1 MSKPY
6 NTKAKLL
13 YLAKILLEE
22 TDEDHPMS
30 TTQLIN
36 RLMQCGISAERKAVY
51 DDIETLEAFGL
62 DINKI
67 KSRTNLYFIGSRT
80 LELPELK
87 LLVDSISSSRFITEK
102 KSAELIGKL
111 ENLTSVHNAR
121 LLKRQVFVSGR
132 IKTPN
137 EQIYY
142 NVDAI
147 HSALLKNRK
156 ISFKYFE
163 WTIDKKQEFKKNGE
177 KYIQSPLGLSWADN
191 NYYLIAYSDTR
202 DKILHFRVDKMTN
215 ITVLDEISSNPNDK
229 FDISEYTNRTFNMF
243 GGENERLELLVHNSL
258 IGVIID
264 RFGQN
269 ISMLRADEEHFI
281 AVLNVNASPAF
292 LGWLISFG
300 SKMKVL
306 SPQRVIDDIKN
317 LNRTISDLYKK

>member
-6 NTKAKLL
+6 NTKPKLL

-22 TDEDHPMS
+22 TDEDHPLS

-36 RLMQCGISAERKAVY
+36 RLSKCGISAERKAIY
-51 DDIETLEAFGL
+51 DDIETLETFGL

-102 KSAELIGKL
+102 KSAELIEKL
-111 ENLTSVHNAR
+111 ETLTSVHNAR

-132 IKTPN
+132 TKTPN

-147 HSALLKNRK
+147 HTALLKNRK

-177 KYIQSPLGLSWADN
+177 KYIQSPLGLCWADN

-215 ITVLDEISSNPNDK
+215 ITVLDEISSKPAEK
-229 FDISEYTNRTFNMF
+229 FDIAQYTNRTFNMF

-264 RFGQN
+264 RFGKD
-269 ISMLRADEEHFI
+269 ISMIKADSEHFI
-281 AVLNVNASPAF
+281 AMLNINASPAF

-300 SKMKVL
+300 DKMKVL
-306 SPQRVIDDIKN
+306 SPKRVIEDIRI
-317 LNRTISDLYKK
+317 LNRTINDLYK